1 MEKYNKL
8 SAEYQ
13 ERGFNYM
20 IAHYIKRIPDLCQ
33 KFKDI
38 IFAKSLPVVI

>member
-20 IAHYIKRIPDLCQ
+20 IAHYIKRIPEVCP

-38 IFAKSLPVVI
+38 IAAKSLSVVI